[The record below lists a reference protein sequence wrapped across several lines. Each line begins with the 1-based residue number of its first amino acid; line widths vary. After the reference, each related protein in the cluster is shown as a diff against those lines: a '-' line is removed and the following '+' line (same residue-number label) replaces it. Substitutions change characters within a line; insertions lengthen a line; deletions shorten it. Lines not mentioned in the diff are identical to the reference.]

1 MVDYGSAGTF
11 EPTEGPDCA
20 WVDDNG
26 GTEAYLAPERLD
38 GGSLLEYAYYGCSKY
53 SRITRSILHLSVRRG
68 FTIYTYY
75 GYTGTLLPTSWGGCS
90 SRLPNPNPNP
100 NPITLTL
107 TL

>member
-1 MVDYGSAGTF
+1 M
-11 EPTEGPDCA
+11 
-20 WVDDNG
+20 DDNG

-107 TL
+107 TLYPSP